1 VNKRFKNAG
10 NFAEGRAAEEEF
22 ISLRGN
28 NFIRK
33 ATLNEDR
40 NEHWD
45 VLDKEFGRVDVK
57 AAKRKNRRG
66 PIDFTIWWELRT
78 VKRPPKMQPQKGWG
92 VPNGIDRLIAV
103 RSSDSFY
110 LLNPEDI
117 IEDLRERC
125 TEYYKGEFGLY
136 TRQGRDDLMTI
147 LPLDYVKEHARHVV
161 KV

>member
-1 VNKRFKNAG
+1 MNRRFKNAG

-22 ISLRGN
+22 ISLRGD

-45 VLDKEFGRVDVK
+45 VLGKEFGRVDVK

-78 VKRPPKMQPQKGWG
+78 VKRPPNWKPTKGWG
-92 VPNGIDRLIAV
+92 VPNGIDRFVAV
-103 RSSDSFY
+103 RSEKAFY
-110 LLNPEDI
+110 LINPADI
-117 IEDLRERC
+117 IDDLRKRC
-125 TEYYKGEFGLY
+125 TEYFKGEFGLL
-136 TRQGRDDLMTI
+136 TRPGRGDLVTI